1 MTQQPIRP
9 GAIRGAVDLSGLGQ
23 PAPTASPG
31 VPGGPGGAEPTG
43 LRVEGTDATFQQ
55 LVADSRAVAALVV
68 LWSSAHPET
77 EQAIDAA
84 LTAAAKLDGR
94 LRVITVDVQTS
105 PGVAG
110 AFQVQQVPMTV
121 GLIAGQPVPL
131 FTGLQPADQMGPVL
145 EELLRLAAQHG
156 VTGRVAGGA
165 AAVPEVPDMP
175 AYVEAAY
182 EAIEK
187 GDLAGAAAA
196 YEQAIRDN
204 PADAD
209 AAAGLAQVR
218 LLERTTTADPVA
230 ARAAAAAD
238 PADLDAQLLVADLD
252 LVGGHVDDAF
262 ARLVELVR
270 ATADEDRTRV
280 RNHLVELFDVVGA
293 HDPRVVKARRALM
306 SALF

>member
-23 PAPTASPG
+23 SAPTASQGSPG
-31 VPGGPGGAEPTG
+31 IPAGEAPTG
-43 LRVEGTDATFQQ
+43 LRVEGSDATFQQ
-55 LVADSRAVAALVV
+55 LVADSRTVAALVV

-84 LTAAAKLDGR
+84 VQAATRLDGR
-94 LRVITVDVQTS
+94 LRVITVDVQS
-105 PGVAG
+105 APGVAG

-121 GLIAGQPVPL
+121 GLVAGQPVPL
-131 FTGLQPADQMGPVL
+131 FTGLQPAEQMGPIL

-156 VTGRVAGGA
+156 VTGRVGSADA
-165 AAVPEVPDMP
+165 TPEVPEMP

-196 YEQAIRDN
+196 YEQALRDN
-204 PADAD
+204 PADPD

-218 LLERTTTADPVA
+218 LLERTTTVDPAA
-230 ARAAAAAD
+230 ARAAAAAA
-238 PADLDAQLLVADLD
+238 PSDLDAQLLVADLD
-252 LVGGHVDDAF
+252 LVGGHVEDAF

-270 ATADEDRTRV
+270 ATRDEERTRV
-280 RNHLVELFDVVGA
+280 RDHLVELFDVVGS